1 MKRDRLLSAGVLI
14 LSLVI
19 TLAVPSA
26 RAADMTVTAS
36 VQTISVGVSTDPI
49 AFGVLVASDSAVA
62 SAAITVTNTGND
74 AATYSLSVANSTNW
88 TAGSAVGADQFSL
101 SCMFN
106 GSQPAMSAF
115 DVDDDRLTTSAV
127 ACTASLFAGDETG
140 VNVAAA
146 ATRSLWFKFQ
156 APSSS
161 SVQTE
166 ETITATVTAAAAS

>member
-1 MKRDRLLSAGVLI
+1 MKRMGFVSTGIVF

-19 TLAVPSA
+19 ALAAPSA

-36 VQTISVGVSTDPI
+36 VQTISVSVSAGPT
-49 AFGVLVASDSAVA
+49 AFGILVASDSAVA

-74 AATYSLSVANSTNW
+74 AATYSLSVANSANW
-88 TAGSAVGADQFSL
+88 TVGSAVGANQFSL

-106 GSQPAMSAF
+106 GSQPAMAGF

-140 VNVAAA
+140 LNVAAA

-161 SVQTE
+161 STQTE